1 MLLTCCWPQI
11 AGRQVNQNFI
21 IFRAG
26 GNVLEMCG
34 WLRVCIQTAGNVGIL
49 PSIIRY
55 IQIIIINNRIQY
67 VKIYTDTVFFLKGLI
82 LSISMRAIQVI
93 FWLFWQVYLF
103 IDNCVLRQV
112 LLFAPEMAR
121 SLAVLLLL
129 NSSLRL
135 ELLDSWK
142 AYWAKHKMTK
152 PQTRTCHLGTWLVET
167 VS

>member
-1 MLLTCCWPQI
+1 MLLTTDCWE
-11 AGRQVNQNFI
+11 AGKSEFHNISRW
-21 IFRAG
+21 G
-26 GNVLEMCG
+26 ECPTNVWVIVCVYIYK
-34 WLRVCIQTAGNVGIL
+34 LRGNVGIL

-67 VKIYTDTVFFLKGLI
+67 VKIYADTVFFLKGLI

-103 IDNCVLRQV
+103 IDNC
-112 LLFAPEMAR
+112 APEMAR